1 MAGVWDSHMIAY
13 SPFTLNESNG
23 KEVMVMPMLQHLL
36 EELGLLKVKP
46 EDVRISGQFYDDIV
60 ADAEQSSEGEEE

>member
-23 KEVMVMPMLQHLL
+23 KEVMVMPTLQHLP

-46 EDVRISGQFYDDIV
+46 EDVRI
-60 ADAEQSSEGEEE
+60 